1 MIEND
6 ITNFK
11 KLKVLNMNISKS
23 LIESI
28 SKLEKWDDAYYN
40 KSNPEVTDE
49 KYDLLKDYIRRE
61 LPADSPEL
69 KKLMSKVGHKVSS
82 GWIKERHTIA
92 MGSQN
97 KVSNIPDIE
106 KWCREVQT
114 KLRLT
119 QFPEMVL
126 QHKIDGFSLETKYKD
141 GNFNGGITRGDG
153 QIGEN
158 ISANVKKFRHIPH
171 VLTVKKDVIVRGE
184 GFITKEN
191 YDKIQKLSGNKY
203 KNPRN
208 AASGVSRRY
217 DGSHSEYIQV
227 LAYDINANV
236 KTETEKIEILKKL
249 GFKAVPTFLCDSL
262 AKVLEIYKDYKDKVR
277 DTLEYDIDGLVLKLN
292 SIELQESMGV
302 TGSRPDGQ
310 TALKFSSDQAITDLN
325 EIIDQVGRTGKITPV
340 GILKP
345 ADLMGS
351 TITKATLHNYSYIEE
366 NFITPGATVT
376 IQKCGDIIP
385 QVVDVITPGKE
396 FRRPTIC
403 PSCGGPLIWDQVNLW
418 CENEGCRER
427 EINRILY
434 WIKVLDMKGFS
445 LSFVEKLW
453 DTGKIKK
460 ISDLYSM
467 NPDSLLSIDGLGAK
481 TIKSFFETLE
491 NKKEMYLEQFI
502 IALGIPG
509 ASKGTAEDLV
519 KHFGTWDNILKVSQA
534 DLIKI
539 PGYAEVSSETVC
551 DGIAEVADMAKE
563 LLKVIKIK
571 DKRKGT
577 LTGVSLCVTGSLETM
592 SRKEFEDLVVNEGGS
607 FKSGIAS
614 GLNYLVTNTP
624 DSGSGKNSKV
634 IHLNKKFEDEGTPE
648 KKIQIITEKQFIE
661 LAKIEIKKEPSDTGK
676 KDSSEPDLEF
686 QPLF

>member
-1 MIEND
+1 MA
-6 ITNFK
+6 F
-11 KLKVLNMNISKS
+11 
-23 LIESI
+23 
-28 SKLEKWDDAYYN
+28 
-40 KSNPEVTDE
+40 
-49 KYDLLKDYIRRE
+49 
-61 LPADSPEL
+61 
-69 KKLMSKVGHKVSS
+69 H
-82 GWIKERHTIA
+82 
-92 MGSQN
+92 
-97 KVSNIPDIE
+97 
-106 KWCREVQT
+106 
-114 KLRLT
+114 
-119 QFPEMVL
+119 
-126 QHKIDGFSLETKYKD
+126 LETKYKV
-141 GNFNGGITRGDG
+141 GIFNGGITRGDG
-153 QIGEN
+153 NIGEN
-158 ISANVKKFRHIPH
+158 ISANVKKFRHVPH
-171 VLTVKKDVIVRGE
+171 VLKIKKDVIVRGE

-191 YDKIQKLSGNKY
+191 YDKIQKLTGNKY
-203 KNPRN
+203 KNSRN

-217 DGSHSEYIQV
+217 DGSHSEYVQV

-236 KTETEKIEILKKL
+236 TTEIEKIKILQEL
-249 GFKAVPTFLCDSL
+249 GFKAVPTFFCDSL
-262 AKVLEIYKDYKDKVR
+262 SKVLEIYKDYKDKVR
-277 DTLEYDIDGLVLKLN
+277 DTLEYNVDGLVLKLN
-292 SIELQESMGV
+292 SIELQERMGV
-302 TGSRPDGQ
+302 TDNRPDGQ
-310 TALKFSSDQAITDLN
+310 IALKFNSDQAITILN
-325 EIIDQVGRTGKITPV
+325 EIVPQVGRTGKITPV

-345 ADLMGS
+345 VELMGS
-351 TITKATLHNYSYIEE
+351 TVTKATLHNYSYIEE

-376 IQKCGDIIP
+376 IEKKGDIIP

-396 FRRPTIC
+396 FKRPTVC

-502 IALGIPG
+502 VALGIPG

-519 KHFGTWDNILKVSQA
+519 KYFGPWDNILRVRQT
-534 DLIKI
+534 DLLKI
-539 PGYAEVSSETVC
+539 SGYAEVSAETVC
-551 DGIAEVADMAKE
+551 SGIAEVADMAKE

-571 DKRKGT
+571 EKRKGT
-577 LTGVSLCVTGSLETM
+577 LTGVSLCVTGSLESM

-607 FKSGIAS
+607 SKSGIAA

-634 IHLNKKFEDEGTPE
+634 MYLNKKFDDEGTPE
-648 KKIQIITEKQFIE
+648 KKIKIITEKEFIK
-661 LAKIEIKKEPSDTGK
+661 LAKIEIKPESSDTK
-676 KDSSEPDLEF
+676 KDDSSEPNLEF
-686 QPLF
+686 EPLF

>member
-1 MIEND
+1 MG
-6 ITNFK
+6 
-11 KLKVLNMNISKS
+11 ISRS
-23 LIESI
+23 LVESI
-28 SKLEKWDDAYYN
+28 AKLERWDDAYYN

-49 KYDLLKDYIRRE
+49 KYDLLKDYVRRE
-61 LPADSPEL
+61 LPPDSPEL

-82 GWIKERHTIA
+82 GWVKERHTIA

-97 KVSNIPDIE
+97 KVSTIPDIE
-106 KWCREVQT
+106 KWCRDVQT
-114 KLRLT
+114 KLRLAK
-119 QFPEMVL
+119 FPEMVL
-126 QHKIDGFSLETKYKD
+126 QHKIDGFSLETKYKV
-141 GNFNGGITRGDG
+141 GIFNGGITRGDG
-153 QIGEN
+153 NIGEN
-158 ISANVKKFRHIPH
+158 ISANVKKFRHVPH
-171 VLTVKKDVIVRGE
+171 VLKIKKDVIVRGE

-191 YDKIQKLSGNKY
+191 YDKIQKLTGNKY
-203 KNPRN
+203 KNSRN

-217 DGSHSEYIQV
+217 DGSHSEYVQV

-236 KTETEKIEILKKL
+236 TTEIEKIKILQEL
-249 GFKAVPTFLCDSL
+249 GFKAVPTFFCDSL
-262 AKVLEIYKDYKDKVR
+262 SKVLEIYKDYKDKVR
-277 DTLEYDIDGLVLKLN
+277 DTLEYNVDGLVLKLN
-292 SIELQESMGV
+292 SIELQERMGV
-302 TGSRPDGQ
+302 TDNRPDGQ
-310 TALKFSSDQAITDLN
+310 IALKFNSDQAITILN
-325 EIIDQVGRTGKITPV
+325 EIVPQVGRTGKITPV

-345 ADLMGS
+345 VELMGS
-351 TITKATLHNYSYIEE
+351 TVTKATLHNYSYIEE

-376 IQKCGDIIP
+376 IEKKGDIIP

-396 FRRPTIC
+396 FKRPTVC

-502 IALGIPG
+502 VALGIPG

-519 KHFGTWDNILKVSQA
+519 KYFGTWDNILKVSQT
-534 DLIKI
+534 DLLKI
-539 PGYAEVSSETVC
+539 SGYAEVSAETVC
-551 DGIAEVADMAKE
+551 SGIAEVADMAKE

-571 DKRKGT
+571 EKRKGT
-577 LTGVSLCVTGSLETM
+577 LTGVSLCVTGSLESM

-607 FKSGIAS
+607 SKSGIAA

-634 IHLNKKFEDEGTPE
+634 MYLNKKFDDEGTPE
-648 KKIQIITEKQFIE
+648 KKIKIITEKEFIK
-661 LAKIEIKKEPSDTGK
+661 LAKIEIKPESSDTK
-676 KDSSEPDLEF
+676 KDDSSEPNLEF
-686 QPLF
+686 EPLF